1 MIKKKTSISKIA
13 LLPSALKADKGKYRA
28 CAKYGDYFHQI
39 GKDTT
44 DRQTAFNYCA
54 EYADQTNQFQ
64 IFNDSGEYL
73 VRNGELE
80 EIRE

>member
-1 MIKKKTSISKIA
+1 MKENKTPISNTA
-13 LLPSALKADKGKYRA
+13 LLQSELKAGKGKYRA
-28 CAKYGDYFHQI
+28 CAKYGHHFYQI

-80 EIRE
+80 KIRE

>member
-1 MIKKKTSISKIA
+1 MKENKTPISNTA
-13 LLPSALKADKGKYRA
+13 LLQSELKADKGEYRA
-28 CAKYGDYFHQI
+28 CAKYGLHFYQI
-39 GKDTT
+39 GKDTA
-44 DRQTAFNYCA
+44 DLQTAFNYCA

-80 EIRE
+80 KS

>member
-1 MIKKKTSISKIA
+1 MLKKKTPISNIA
-13 LLPSALKADKGKYRA
+13 LLQSELKADKGKYRA
-28 CAKYGDYFHQI
+28 CAKYGSYFYQI

-54 EYADQTNQFQ
+54 EYADETNRFQ
-64 IFNDSGEYL
+64 IFNDAGEYL

-80 EIRE
+80 KVSE